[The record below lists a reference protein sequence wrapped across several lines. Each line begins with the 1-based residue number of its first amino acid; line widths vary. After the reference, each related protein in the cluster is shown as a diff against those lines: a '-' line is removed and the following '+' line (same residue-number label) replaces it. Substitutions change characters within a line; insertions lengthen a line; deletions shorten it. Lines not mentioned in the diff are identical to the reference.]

1 MEKAI
6 FKYNGGLGALLC
18 SSCRVIMKIGSG
30 FTEEE
35 IMAIKGE
42 VDMPPQYCKQCKPN
56 IMTTQERASW
66 LVLSFMSKV
75 VSKNVAKECAL
86 ITIDEMIRVT
96 PWNGETDTQVED
108 GSKEFYMNVKTEI
121 EKL

>member
-30 FTEEE
+30 FNDEE

-56 IMTTQERASW
+56 IMTTEERASW
-66 LVLSFMSKV
+66 LVLKFMSKV

-108 GSKEFYMNVKTEI
+108 GSKEFYINVKAEI

>member
-1 MEKAI
+1 MERAI

-18 SSCRVIMKIGSG
+18 SSCRVIMKIGSS
-30 FTEEE
+30 FTDEE
-35 IMAIKGE
+35 IMAIKGKL
-42 VDMPPQYCKQCKPN
+42 DMPPQYCKQCKPN
-56 IMTTQERASW
+56 IMTTQEKAAW
-66 LVLSFMSKV
+66 LVLKFMSKV

-86 ITIDEMIRVT
+86 VAIDEMIKVT

-108 GSKEFYMNVKTEI
+108 FSKEFYINVKAEI